1 MELFPHI
8 HSMWVVA

>member
-8 HSMWVVA
+8 HSMWIVA